1 MGSVEML
8 RRKKLIVMT
17 QWDQNVLHLY
27 FLKTQFF
34 RGDNTRQWGVQSRND
49 SCCTYLKTKM
59 FLLLHCHVSYCYG
72 LSAIHDD
79 IAVIV
84 AS

>member
-34 RGDNTRQWGVQSRND
+34 RGDNTRHWGGFNREM
-49 SCCTYLKTKM
+49 TP
-59 FLLLHCHVSYCYG
+59 
-72 LSAIHDD
+72 
-79 IAVIV
+79 AVHT
-84 AS
+84 

>member
-1 MGSVEML
+1 
-8 RRKKLIVMT
+8 MT
-17 QWDQNVLHLY
+17 QRDQNVLHLY
-27 FLKTQFF
+27 LKTVKNLYCKKLSSLEATTHIT
-34 RGDNTRQWGVQSRND
+34 GGVQSRND

-59 FLLLHCHVSYCYG
+59 FLLSHCHVSYCYG